1 MWLDNPL
8 FSHVIEHLSNEVIM
22 ATKRMEESWERIKMQ
37 IRNVWGEDISDS
49 ELDKGRRDLNKMVD
63 IIHKNTG
70 EARAKIR
77 GQMSAIL

>member
-1 MWLDNPL
+1 
-8 FSHVIEHLSNEVIM
+8 M
-22 ATKRMEESWERIKMQ
+22 ATKRMEENWNRVKAQ

-49 ELDKGRRDLNKMVD
+49 DLDKGRRDLNKMVD

-77 GQMSAIL
+77 GQMAAIL